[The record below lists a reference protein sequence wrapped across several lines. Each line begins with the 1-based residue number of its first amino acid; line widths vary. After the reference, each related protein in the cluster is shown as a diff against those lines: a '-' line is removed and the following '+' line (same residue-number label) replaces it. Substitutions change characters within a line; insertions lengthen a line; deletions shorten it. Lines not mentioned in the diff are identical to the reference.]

1 MLDDLD
7 RALVHAL
14 RVDGRA
20 PFNRIAA
27 VLDVSPQTV
36 ARRYRRLRAEA
47 GLRVV
52 GLADPHRAGR
62 SQWLLR
68 LTAGPHTAQNLAQAL
83 VRRADTAWVKL
94 ASGGTEITAI
104 VDTGPGP
111 DGHSLL
117 LRDIPRTAAVTA
129 VAAHCLLHTYRGGP
143 TAWPAS
149 TEALTEGQQA
159 RLRPATTDLP
169 TTGRASAGLPT
180 ADLPPAGLAS
190 GGLDEADRSLL
201 GALHRDGRTPLGD
214 LAAATGRTPATV
226 ARRLTELRSDGTVFL
241 DVELDPRLLGA
252 DMQALLWLSVAP
264 AHLDRVGRALAT
276 HRELAFVAATTGP
289 SNLAALALC
298 SDPADLH
305 RYLTQQLGAV
315 PEITA
320 LESAPVLRTL
330 KSAGPVPAPPGPPA
344 PPGRPE
350 RP

>member
-20 PFNRIAA
+20 PFSRIAA

-52 GLADPHRAGR
+52 GLADPQQVGR
-62 SQWLLR
+62 TQWLLR
-68 LTAGPHTAQNLAQAL
+68 LTAGPQAAQNLAQAL
-83 VRRADTAWVKL
+83 VRRSDTAWVKL
-94 ASGGTEITAI
+94 SSGGTEITAI

-117 LRDIPRTAAVTA
+117 LRDIPRSAAVTD

-143 TAWPAS
+143 SAWPVS
-149 TEALTEGQQA
+149 TEALTEDQQA
-159 RLRPATTDLP
+159 RLRPTAPDLPATDLPATDLP
-169 TTGRASAGLPT
+169 TMSPSSVSAPATSRPRA
-180 ADLPPAGLAS
+180 D
-190 GGLDEADRSLL
+190 LDEADHTLL

-214 LAAATGRTPATV
+214 LAAATGRTPATIG
-226 ARRLTELRSDGTVFL
+226 RRLAELRSDGTVFL
-241 DVELDPRLLGA
+241 DVELDARLLGA

-305 RYLTQQLGAV
+305 RYVTQRLGAV

-330 KSAGPVPAPPGPPA
+330 KAAGPVPAPPGLV
-344 PPGRPE
+344 RP
-350 RP
+350 

>member
-62 SQWLLR
+62 TQWLLR

-94 ASGGTEITAI
+94 TSGGTEITAI
-104 VDTGPGP
+104 VDTGPGA

-117 LRDIPRTAAVTA
+117 LRDIPRAAAVTD
-129 VAAHCLLHTYRGGP
+129 VSAHCLLHTYRGGP
-143 TAWPAS
+143 SAWPVS
-149 TEALTEGQQA
+149 TEALSEEQQA
-159 RLRPATTDLP
+159 RLRPTAASLP
-169 TTGRASAGLPT
+169 
-180 ADLPPAGLAS
+180 S
-190 GGLDEADRSLL
+190 GGLDHTDTADHALL

-226 ARRLTELRSDGTVFL
+226 ARRLAELRSDGAVFL
-241 DVELDPRLLGA
+241 DVELDARLLGA
-252 DMQALLWLSVAP
+252 DLQALLWLRVAP

-289 SNLAALALC
+289 SNLAAIALC
-298 SDPADLH
+298 TDPADLH
-305 RYLTQQLGAV
+305 RYVTTRLGAV

-330 KSAGPVPAPPGPPA
+330 KAAGPVPAPPGP
-344 PPGRPE
+344 GRP
-350 RP
+350 

>member
-20 PFNRIAA
+20 PFNQIAA

-111 DGHSLL
+111 EGHSLL
-117 LRDIPRTAAVTA
+117 LRDIPRTAAVTD

-143 TAWPAS
+143 SAWPAS
-149 TEALTEGQQA
+149 TEALSEDQQA
-159 RLRPATTDLP
+159 RLRPATADP
-169 TTGRASAGLPT
+169 TPSGLPPSG
-180 ADLPPAGLAS
+180 LPSSGLAS
-190 GGLDEADRSLL
+190 GGLDESDHTLL

-264 AHLDRVGRALAT
+264 AHLDRVGHALAT

-298 SDPADLH
+298 TDPADLH
-305 RYLTQQLGAV
+305 RYLTQRLGAV

-330 KSAGPVPAPPGPPA
+330 KSAGPVPAPLA
-344 PPGRPE
+344 RP
-350 RP
+350 

>member
-62 SQWLLR
+62 AQWLLR

-83 VRRADTAWVKL
+83 VRRTDTAWVKL
-94 ASGGTEITAI
+94 TSGGTEITAI

-117 LRDIPRTAAVTA
+117 LRDIPRTAAVTD
-129 VAAHCLLHTYRGGP
+129 VSAHCLLHTYRGGP
-143 TAWPAS
+143 TAWPVS
-149 TEALTEGQQA
+149 TEALSEEQQD
-159 RLRPATTDLP
+159 RLRPTA
-169 TTGRASAGLPT
+169 AG
-180 ADLPPAGLAS
+180 PPS
-190 GGLDEADRSLL
+190 GGLDPADLTLL

-226 ARRLTELRSDGTVFL
+226 ARRLAELRSDGTVFL
-241 DVELDPRLLGA
+241 DVELDARLLGA
-252 DMQALLWLSVAP
+252 GMQALLWIGVAP

-298 SDPADLH
+298 TDPADLH
-305 RYLTQQLGAV
+305 RYVTERLGAV

-330 KSAGPVPAPPGPPA
+330 KAAGPVPAPPGH
-344 PPGRPE
+344 GRS
-350 RP
+350 

>member
-1 MLDDLD
+1 MLDELD

-52 GLADPHRAGR
+52 GLADPHRTGR
-62 SQWLLR
+62 AQWLLR
-68 LTAGPHTAQNLAQAL
+68 LTAGPQTAQQLAQAL
-83 VRRADTAWVKL
+83 VRRDDTAWVKL
-94 ASGGTEITAI
+94 TSGGTEITAI
-104 VDTGPGP
+104 VETDPGP

-129 VAAHCLLHTYRGGP
+129 VSAHCLLHTYRGGP
-143 TAWPAS
+143 TAWPVS
-149 TEALTEGQQA
+149 TEALTEEQQA
-159 RLRPATTDLP
+159 RLRPVL
-169 TTGRASAGLPT
+169 AGGP
-180 ADLPPAGLAS
+180 S
-190 GGLDEADRSLL
+190 GGLDAADRALL
-201 GALHRDGRTPLGD
+201 GALHVDGRTPLGE

-226 ARRLTELRSDGTVFL
+226 ARRLAELRADGAVFL

-252 DMQALLWLSVAP
+252 DMQALLWLRVAP
-264 AHLDRVGRALAT
+264 THLDEVGRTLAT

-298 SDPADLH
+298 TDPADLH
-305 RYLTQQLGAV
+305 RYLTRRLGGVAA
-315 PEITA
+315 ITG

-330 KSAGPVPAPPGPPA
+330 KAAGPVPALRAALRHDG
-344 PPGRPE
+344 
-350 RP
+350 